1 MIGTA
6 SLSGTN
12 ITLANASNDFDTVTL
27 SGAVVN
33 LTDTDEVALAT
44 STITSDFTLAAGG
57 DVTQDTG
64 ASTLSVTGGVTS
76 VTLTAGDITLD
87 NAGND
92 FNEVTTTGA
101 TNVTLGDDN
110 AIVLGA
116 NTVTTP
122 TLNAGGAARTTAQ
135 THWYHRLPRAGKMS
149 LMTSTTTLPILV

>member
-1 MIGTA
+1 MGAANLTAADLKADGDITQTGDLVIGTA

-110 AIVLGA
+110 AIVLGQI
-116 NTVTTP
+116 P
-122 TLNAGGAARTTAQ
+122 QL
-135 THWYHRLPRAGKMS
+135 H
-149 LMTSTTTLPILV
+149 